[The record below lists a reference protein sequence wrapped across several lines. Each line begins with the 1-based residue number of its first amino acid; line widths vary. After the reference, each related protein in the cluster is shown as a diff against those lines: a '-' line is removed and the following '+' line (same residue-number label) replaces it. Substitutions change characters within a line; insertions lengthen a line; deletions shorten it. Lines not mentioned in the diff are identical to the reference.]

1 MIIARSLAFN
11 CLFYFW
17 TILMLVLCTP
27 VLVLDRMITV
37 RCQTL
42 WAHGVL
48 WLMRKLVK
56 IELKICGKENLSHFP
71 IIIASKHQSAWD
83 TLIWHVIVK
92 DPALVMKRELL
103 FIPWYGWYSE
113 KAGMIPID
121 RRGGSSAIK
130 YLLKKA
136 EQAKERKQPIIIFP
150 QGTRTMPGSYYP
162 YQPGVAALYR
172 TLNLPVVPVA
182 LNSGLF
188 WPRRSLKLNP
198 GIITVQFL
206 PTIQP
211 GLDRKSFLAK
221 LEKCIESANKILD
234 STL

>member
-1 MIIARSLAFN
+1 MLYSVCITYFYKRNNIVSLLKELNKYKKNKIEIIIRNDNPKHTLKLDN
-11 CLFYFW
+11 
-17 TILMLVLCTP
+17 TICKK
-27 VLVLDRMITV
+27 
-37 RCQTL
+37 
-42 WAHGVL
+42 H
-48 WLMRKLVK
+48 KLVIINEK
-56 IELKICGKENLSHFP
+56 KKSIGELKS
-71 IIIASKHQSAWD
+71 
-83 TLIWHVIVK
+83 
-92 DPALVMKRELL
+92 
-103 FIPWYGWYSE
+103 
-113 KAGMIPID
+113 
-121 RRGGSSAIK
+121 IK

-136 EQAKERKQPIIIFP
+136 EQAKERRQPIIIFP

-234 STL
+234 SAL